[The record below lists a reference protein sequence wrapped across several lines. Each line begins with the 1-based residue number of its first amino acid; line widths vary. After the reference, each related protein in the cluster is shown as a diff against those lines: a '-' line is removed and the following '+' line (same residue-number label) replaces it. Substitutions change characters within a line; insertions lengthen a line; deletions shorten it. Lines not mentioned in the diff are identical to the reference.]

1 MIKVVPDVV
10 APGVVTAVDLLTLEY
25 KPTWNEGLCYGL
37 TALGYI
43 VGGLNLVK
51 GGMGDFVT
59 NLGVSSLP
67 LTARHIRDRVKGGA
81 AARPVGASHYAF
93 RSSPSPI
100 RQTVVPEYEGVRL
113 S

>member
-1 MIKVVPDVV
+1 MSIKLIPHIA
-10 APGVVTAVDLLTLEY
+10 APAVVTVADLLTLEY
-25 KPTWNEGLCYGL
+25 KPTWNEGVDYAL
-37 TALGYI
+37 TAIGYL
-43 VGGLNLVK
+43 VGGLGLVK

-93 RSSPSPI
+93 RSSPI
-100 RQTVVPEYEGVRL
+100 RQTVVPEFEAVKL